1 MTAEGL
7 EHLAEL
13 CAEAAAYAEA
23 TGDAVLGAGLQLGA
37 IAARRLARQER
48 AHIIERAHVIEP
60 VVTAAPSGLA
70 VR

>member
-48 AHIIERAHVIEP
+48 AHVTES